1 MARNGQTPHQANDT
15 PRQRVMDQLLDAFG
29 EARALLEAPDTVEI
43 MINPDGRLFVET
55 TTSGMRDSGLTQPAA
70 KTEAII
76 RLAASLVGAPFGPA
90 HPRIAATLPFSG
102 ARLQAFLP
110 PAAVAP
116 CMTLRLHAERL
127 YRLSDYVEAGSL
139 TPHHADLLRQAIAHH
154 DNVIVSGSTGSGK
167 TTLVNALLAEIAET
181 HDRVVTIEDR
191 PELRCTAKNAVALY
205 AQPGIA
211 TLHDLVVDVMRT
223 RPDRIVVGEVRDGS
237 CLELL
242 KAWLTHRGGLC
253 TVHAASLNQ
262 VTVRLEM
269 LVQEAVQTIPRRLIA
284 ETVDLI
290 VHIERYGAGRRVTGM
305 ARLLGLDGDHYV
317 LDPL

>member
-1 MARNGQTPHQANDT
+1 
-15 PRQRVMDQLLDAFG
+15 MDQLLDAFG
-29 EARALLEAPDTVEI
+29 AARSLLDDPNTVEV
-43 MINPDGRLFVET
+43 MINPDGRIFVET
-55 TTSGMRDSGLTQPAA
+55 TTSGMQDSGLTQTPE

-76 RLAASLVGAPFGPA
+76 RLAAALVGAPCGRE

-102 ARLQAFLP
+102 ARIQAFLP
-110 PAAVAP
+110 PAATGP
-116 CMTLRLHAERL
+116 CITIRLHAERI
-127 YRLSDYVEAGSL
+127 YRLRDYVTDGSL
-139 TPHHADLLRQAIAHH
+139 SQPHADLLLAAIANR
-154 DNVIVSGSTGSGK
+154 DNLIISGSTGSGK
-167 TTLVNALLAEIAET
+167 TTLVNALLAEISQS

-191 PELRCTAKNAVALY
+191 PELRCTARNAVALY
-205 AQPGIA
+205 AHPEIA
-211 TLHDLVVDVMRT
+211 TIHDLVVDVMRT
-223 RPDRIVVGEVRDGS
+223 RPDRIVVGEVRDGA

-253 TVHAASLNQ
+253 TVHAASLTQ

-305 ARLLGLDGDHYV
+305 AELAGLDGDHYV
-317 LDPL
+317 LNSL